1 MSQGVVCVT
10 IGPAE
15 FVQVTANTTYSAAT
29 GFGFVPIA
37 GAAGL
42 PLPIGSVDS
51 VLPDQLHR
59 SLLWGSERT
68 TFRLDIPAA
77 RLDSSG
83 GDLLVTLISGV
94 TDFAIEPMEFL

>member
-1 MSQGVVCVT
+1 
-10 IGPAE
+10 
-15 FVQVTANTTYSAAT
+15 
-29 GFGFVPIA
+29 
-37 GAAGL
+37 
-42 PLPIGSVDS
+42 
-51 VLPDQLHR
+51 LHR